1 MKNVS
6 CPKCGNS
13 QIKEEIYQE
22 NMSFIK
28 RVLGRADSASPIMKR
43 KYICQ
48 ECGHCWEKIF

>member
-13 QIKEEIYQE
+13 TIKEEIYQE
-22 NMSFIK
+22 NISFLG
-28 RVLGRADSASPIMKR
+28 RVLARADSASPRMKR

-48 ECGHCWEKIF
+48 ECGHHWEKIF